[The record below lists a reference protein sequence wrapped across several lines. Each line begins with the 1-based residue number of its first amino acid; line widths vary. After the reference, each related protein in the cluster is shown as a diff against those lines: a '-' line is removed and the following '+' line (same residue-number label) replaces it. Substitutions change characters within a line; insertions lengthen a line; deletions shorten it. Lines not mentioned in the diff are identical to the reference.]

1 MGKTISRDEKLEQI
15 LRLREYQQN
24 NSNHVNTMA
33 GIISPDEGYGE
44 ASQEGADRPDAYNG
58 FSIKLRL
65 VLCFLLF
72 GFLCMYH
79 FKMEPEDGTFTK
91 ELQAAVRIDYS
102 HKVIDFM
109 KNFTYTLDYE
119 KTSLN

>member
-1 MGKTISRDEKLEQI
+1 MRKTISRDEKLEQI
-15 LRLREYQQN
+15 MRLREYQQN
-24 NSNHVNTMA
+24 NSTHVNTMA
-33 GIISPDEGYGE
+33 GIISPDEGYDE
-44 ASQEGADRPDAYNG
+44 ASQDGADQPEAYNG
-58 FSIKLRL
+58 FYLKLRL

-102 HKVIDFM
+102 DKVIDFM
-109 KNFTYTLDYE
+109 KNFTYTLNYE
-119 KTSLN
+119 RTSLN